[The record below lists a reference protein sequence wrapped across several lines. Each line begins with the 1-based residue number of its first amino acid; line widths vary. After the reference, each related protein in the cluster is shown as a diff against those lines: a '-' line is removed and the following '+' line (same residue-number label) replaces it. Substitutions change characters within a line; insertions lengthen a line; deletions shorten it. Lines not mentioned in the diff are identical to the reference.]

1 MLRAALL
8 LLLAGRRA
16 AAGAGS
22 SAWRVPTAE
31 IAGGDLTK
39 LQYFAGALS
48 PAECAAVR
56 GLAGREQTAGIA
68 TDGGDVSRTKVRSTD
83 LRWLARGEETEWLYE
98 RMLALAEAANW
109 DWGYKDLDAMQELQL
124 GVYDAA
130 AAQRAN
136 MESTWMA
143 PSTCSCTYE
152 CVSCARSARSTRVS
166 PLVKYPPASS
176 PPAPAYC
183 CNSESFPPSATR
195 TRRLGHE

>member
-16 AAGAGS
+16 AAGAGN

-56 GLAGREQTAGIA
+56 GLAGREQKAGIA

-98 RMLALAEAANW
+98 RMLALAEAAKPV
-109 DWGYKDLDAMQELQL
+109 GADALR
-124 GVYDAA
+124 GTAA
-130 AAQRAN
+130 EEQTTSVSVSRSRRVGSGCCEIERPCRA
-136 MESTWMA
+136 
-143 PSTCSCTYE
+143 
-152 CVSCARSARSTRVS
+152 
-166 PLVKYPPASS
+166 
-176 PPAPAYC
+176 
-183 CNSESFPPSATR
+183 
-195 TRRLGHE
+195 